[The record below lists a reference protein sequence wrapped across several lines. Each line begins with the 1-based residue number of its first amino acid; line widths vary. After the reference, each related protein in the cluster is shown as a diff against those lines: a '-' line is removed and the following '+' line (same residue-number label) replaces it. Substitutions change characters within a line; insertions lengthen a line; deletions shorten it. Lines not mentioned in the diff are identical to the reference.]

1 MTHVLQ
7 WAREQD
13 LESLI
18 VWPSETSVGFY
29 ERAGF
34 RDTSEMLE
42 YEVRAY
48 VL

>member
-1 MTHVLQ
+1 MTPVLH
-7 WAREQD
+7 WAREHD

-29 ERAGF
+29 QRAGF

-42 YEVRAY
+42 YEVRPY